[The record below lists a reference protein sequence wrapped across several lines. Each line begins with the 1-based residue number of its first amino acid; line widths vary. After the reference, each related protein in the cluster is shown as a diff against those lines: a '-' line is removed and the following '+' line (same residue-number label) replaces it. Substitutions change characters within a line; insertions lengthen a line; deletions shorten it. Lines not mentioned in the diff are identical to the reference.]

1 MILFDYKFKFQ
12 RLLTHIMFWVTYV
25 SAFAFLISVNSRLEF
40 LNVALKTFYFL
51 PLDIIATYVT
61 LYFLIPQFLI
71 KRKYGS
77 FISLFIIL
85 AFLGVLGY
93 QTIAY
98 FIYLPIY
105 FPEALERFSFFQF
118 DIWYYLISN
127 MSVVVVAA
135 SIKLIKLWTYERQAK
150 SELETQKIKSEL
162 MLLKSQINPHFI
174 FNTLNN
180 IDSLIISN
188 PEKAS
193 ESIIKLS
200 EILRYVT
207 YDINADYVSIDQEIN
222 YLKSYLELNRLRFG
236 HDFIDFNIEFHENH
250 KLIAPMLFIPLVENA
265 LKHGYKNCSLPG
277 VSIRL
282 IISKE
287 ITFEVIN
294 YISPTISNETRKSEG
309 IGIPNLI
316 KRLEYL
322 YPNAYELTFNKTHN
336 QYIAKL
342 CLK

>member
-1 MILFDYKFKFQ
+1 MILFDYKFKYQ
-12 RLLTHIMFWVTYV
+12 RLLTHILFWVTYI
-25 SAFAFLISVNSRLEF
+25 SAFAFLISVNTRLQF
-40 LNVALKTFYFL
+40 FNVALKTFYFL

-71 KRKYGS
+71 KRKYVS
-77 FISLFIIL
+77 FISLFIVL

-93 QTIAY
+93 QTITY
-98 FIYLPIY
+98 FVYLPIY
-105 FPEALERFSFFQF
+105 FPEALEKFSFFQF

-127 MSVVVVAA
+127 ISVVVVAA
-135 SIKLIKLWTYERQAK
+135 LIKLIKLWTYERQAK

-188 PEKAS
+188 PDKAS

-207 YDINADYVSIDQEIN
+207 YEINADYVSINQEIN
-222 YLKSYLELNRLRFG
+222 YLKSYIELNRLRFG
-236 HDFIDFNIEFHENH
+236 HDFIEFNIQLIESQ
-250 KLIAPMLFIPLVENA
+250 KLVAPMLFIPLVENA
-265 LKHGYKNCSLPG
+265 LKHGYKNCSMPG
-277 VSIRL
+277 VNIHL
-282 IISKE
+282 IVDKI
-287 ITFEVIN
+287 ITFEVRN
-294 YISPTISNETRKSEG
+294 YLSPTISTETKRSEG
-309 IGIPNLI
+309 IGIPNLM

-322 YPNAYELTFNKTHN
+322 YPHAYELTFNKTHN

-342 CLK
+342 CLQ